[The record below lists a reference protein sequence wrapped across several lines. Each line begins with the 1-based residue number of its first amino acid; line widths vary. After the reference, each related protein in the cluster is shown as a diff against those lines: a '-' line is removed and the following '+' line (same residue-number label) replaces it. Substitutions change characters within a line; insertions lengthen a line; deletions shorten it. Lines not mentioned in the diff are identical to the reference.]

1 MVIVL
6 LGVIEIEI
14 EEVLLATL
22 GCLLCFNSRN
32 VSSNSVEHV
41 FFDPLIPKVKPILI
55 GVFYRPPNVNTFLE
69 TFFNDL
75 KHIDL
80 HKNEV
85 YFLRDF
91 NVNLLRNDKFILKEN
106 QSRDF
111 RNLSSPLLSKYK
123 KLCQTFSLKKDI
135 WVLTRV
141 TSNTS
146 SLLDHIVTNAGWTIS
161 QKGVIEAG
169 LSDRQLIYCTQK
181 ILRTKA
187 NQIRIPK
194 LKNYTPELLKEKL
207 TTKINFPDY
216 NIFSNVNIACL
227 DLVKKILSVIDKI
240 TPYKDLRIK
249 SNTQD
254 WFNDKVAEAIKLR
267 EKRLKNFKSTKLQ
280 IQ

>member
-1 MVIVL
+1 M
-6 LGVIEIEI
+6 
-14 EEVLLATL
+14 
-22 GCLLCFNSRN
+22 
-32 VSSNSVEHV
+32 
-41 FFDPLIPKVKPILI
+41 
-55 GVFYRPPNVNTFLE
+55 
-69 TFFNDL
+69 

-207 TTKINFPDY
+207 ITKINFPDY

>member
-1 MVIVL
+1 M
-6 LGVIEIEI
+6 
-14 EEVLLATL
+14 
-22 GCLLCFNSRN
+22 
-32 VSSNSVEHV
+32 
-41 FFDPLIPKVKPILI
+41 KPIAI
-55 GVFYRPPNVNTFLE
+55 GIFYRPLNVNNFLE

>member
-1 MVIVL
+1 MKP
-6 LGVIEIEI
+6 
-14 EEVLLATL
+14 
-22 GCLLCFNSRN
+22 
-32 VSSNSVEHV
+32 SST
-41 FFDPLIPKVKPILI
+41 
-55 GVFYRPPNVNTFLE
+55 GTFYRPPNINNFLE

-106 QSRDF
+106 QSCDF

>member
-1 MVIVL
+1 M
-6 LGVIEIEI
+6 
-14 EEVLLATL
+14 
-22 GCLLCFNSRN
+22 
-32 VSSNSVEHV
+32 
-41 FFDPLIPKVKPILI
+41 
-55 GVFYRPPNVNTFLE
+55 
-69 TFFNDL
+69 
-75 KHIDL
+75 
-80 HKNEV
+80 
-85 YFLRDF
+85 
-91 NVNLLRNDKFILKEN
+91 
-106 QSRDF
+106 
-111 RNLSSPLLSKYK
+111 SKYK

-207 TTKINFPDY
+207 STKINFPDY